1 LVSLEAAFAEFLRVQ
16 RGQGFSAGDL
26 DRLLSRWTDRS
37 SEPGIVVVEPEPAL
51 RRLIAVELV
60 DQLPDVRVTAAS
72 CCSARRSPE
81 ALSGRCVVVRHEV
94 AARLQNLDPAVAD
107 LVIFRTASIRECRCA
122 LRVLRTGQVVTLLT
136 SSRLLRGY
144 FRELFAGE
152 LGERVGLVCPKPW
165 NGPELDR
172 ALSIADLIL
181 TDLRFTL
188 PRRPSGRR
196 FLVRAFRIIDRGWI
210 RELARYIGV
219 APRPRKT
226 WPQAELERSRGI
238 G

>member
-1 LVSLEAAFAEFLRVQ
+1 M
-16 RGQGFSAGDL
+16 
-26 DRLLSRWTDRS
+26 
-37 SEPGIVVVEPEPAL
+37 
-51 RRLIAVELV
+51 
-60 DQLPDVRVTAAS
+60 
-72 CCSARRSPE
+72 
-81 ALSGRCVVVRHEV
+81 VRHEV

-165 NGPELDR
+165 DGPERNR

-181 TDLRFTL
+181 TDLITTAPERSST
-188 PRRPSGRR
+188 PGSA
-196 FLVRAFRIIDRGWI
+196 VRVVRIVDFGWI